1 MKKYI
6 FSLLGLLSATQLSYG
21 QATIYP
27 AKPQSKPIAIIG
39 ATIHTGTGKVIENG
53 YVSFENGKITGVGDA
68 TVVKFGAG
76 IELISANGKHV
87 YPGFISPVTNLGL
100 TETEAIKATRD
111 FQEVGGMNPHVR
123 SIIAYNTDSK
133 VPNTLRS
140 NGILLAQI
148 TPSGGL
154 ISGQSSVVEMDGW
167 NWEDAAYKTDV
178 AVHLTWPNSRISASP
193 FAPPAETQLER
204 IQKSMSE
211 LESYFSQAQGYAQL
225 AKPDVANARFAAM
238 TGLYNGSK
246 KLFVETE
253 SAKDVIAAVN
263 FFKRYG
269 IKPVIVGGAE
279 AHLITSFLKDND
291 ISIIIHEPHS
301 LPDRIGDDVYL
312 PYKQA
317 KLLHDAGISF
327 AISVGGYWQQRN
339 LPFMAGTAAAY
350 GLNKEQALAAITL
363 STAKILG
370 IDKTTGSL
378 EVGKDATLFI
388 SNGDA
393 LDMLGNDV
401 EAAFIRGKKLDLDNL
416 HKQLFKRYSEK
427 YEEGTISNRKL
438 DLGTNK

>member
-6 FSLLGLLSATQLSYG
+6 FSLVGLLTAAQFSYG

-53 YVSFENGKITGVGDA
+53 YISFENGKITGIGDA
-68 TVVKFGAG
+68 AIVKFGSG
-76 IELISANGKHV
+76 TELISANGKHV

-100 TETEAIKATRD
+100 TEIEAIRATRD
-111 FQEVGGMNPHVR
+111 FQEVGDINPHVR

-148 TPSGGL
+148 TPLGGL
-154 ISGQSSVVEMDGW
+154 ISGQSSVVELDGW
-167 NWEDAAYKTDV
+167 NWEDASYKTDV
-178 AVHLTWPNSRISASP
+178 AVHLNWPSSRISASP
-193 FAPPAETQLER
+193 FAPPAETQRER
-204 IQKSMSE
+204 AQKAMSE
-211 LESYFSQAQGYAQL
+211 LENYFAQAQGYAQL
-225 AKPDVANARFAAM
+225 AKPDVINARFDAM
-238 TGLYNGSK
+238 AGLYNGSK

-253 SAKDVIAAVN
+253 SSKDVIAAVN

-269 IKPVIVGGAE
+269 IKPVIVGGSE

-291 ISIIIHEPHS
+291 ISIIIHEPHT
-301 LPDRIGDDVYL
+301 LPDRVGDDVYM

-317 KLLHDAGISF
+317 KVLHDAGIKF
-327 AISVGGYWQQRN
+327 AISVNGYWQQRN

-350 GLNKEQALAAITL
+350 GLDKELALAAITL
-363 STAKILG
+363 NTAKILG

-378 EVGKDATLFI
+378 EVGKDATLFV

-401 EAAFIRGKKLDLDNL
+401 ETAFIRGKNLDLDNL

-427 YEEGTISNRKL
+427 YDGETIRTREM
-438 DLGTNK
+438 DLGNKK

>member
-6 FSLLGLLSATQLSYG
+6 FSLLGLLTAAQVTYG

-27 AKPQSKPIAIIG
+27 AKDQTKPIAIIG

-53 YVSFENGKITGVGDA
+53 YILFENGKITGIGDA
-68 TVVKFGAG
+68 KVVKFGSG
-76 IELISANGKHV
+76 TELISASGKHV

-100 TETEAIKATRD
+100 TEIEAIRATRD
-111 FQEVGGMNPHVR
+111 FQEVGDMNPHVR

-140 NGILLAQI
+140 NGILMAQI
-148 TPSGGL
+148 TPQGGL
-154 ISGQSSVVEMDGW
+154 ISGQSTVVELDGW
-167 NWEDAAYKTDV
+167 NWEDAAYKTDI
-178 AVHLTWPNSRISASP
+178 AMHLNWPGSQISASP
-193 FAPPAETQLER
+193 FAPPAEAQRER
-204 IQKSMSE
+204 IQKAMSD
-211 LESYFSQAQGYAQL
+211 LENYFSQAQGYSQL
-225 AKPDVANARFAAM
+225 SKMDVNNARFGAM
-238 TGLYNGSK
+238 KGLYNGSK

-253 SAKDVIAAVN
+253 SSKDIIAAVN
-263 FFKRYG
+263 FFKRFG

-279 AHLITSFLKDND
+279 SHLITSFLKDHD
-291 ISIIIHEPHS
+291 ISVIIHEPHS
-301 LPDRIGDDVYL
+301 LPGRTSDDVYL

-317 KLLHDAGISF
+317 KLLHDAGVNF

-350 GLNKEQALAAITL
+350 GLDKEQALASITL

-393 LDMLGNDV
+393 LDMIGNDV
-401 EAAFIRGKKLDLDNL
+401 EAAFIRGKNLNLDNL

-427 YEEGTISNRKL
+427 FEGQKSKITQ
-438 DLGTNK
+438 TN

>member
-6 FSLLGLLSATQLSYG
+6 FSLLGLLTASQISYG

-53 YVSFENGKITGVGDA
+53 YITFSNGKITGIGDA
-68 TVVKFGAG
+68 ATVKFGSDT
-76 IELISANGKHV
+76 ELISANGKHV

-100 TETEAIKATRD
+100 TEIEAIRATRD
-111 FQEVGGMNPHVR
+111 FQEVGDMNPHVR

-140 NGILLAQI
+140 NGILMAQI
-148 TPSGGL
+148 TPQGGL
-154 ISGQSSVVEMDGW
+154 ISGQSTVVELDGW

-178 AVHLTWPNSRISASP
+178 AIHLSWPSSQISASP
-193 FAPPAETQLER
+193 FAPPAEAQRER
-204 IQKSMSE
+204 VQKAMSE
-211 LESYFSQAQGYAQL
+211 LENYFSQAQAYTQIQ
-225 AKPDVANARFAAM
+225 KPLVSNARFSAM
-238 TGLYNGSK
+238 EGLFNGSK

-253 SAKDVIAAVN
+253 TAKDMIAAVN
-263 FFKRYG
+263 FFKRFG
-269 IKPVIVGGAE
+269 VKPVIVGGSE
-279 AHLITSFLKDND
+279 SHLITSFLKDNQ
-291 ISIIIHEPHS
+291 ISVIIHEPHS
-301 LPDRIGDDVYL
+301 LPEKPGDDVYL

-317 KLLHDAGISF
+317 KLLHDAGVSF

-350 GLNKEQALAAITL
+350 GLDKEQALASITL
-363 STAKILG
+363 NSAKILG

-378 EVGKDATLFI
+378 EVGKDATLFV

-393 LDMLGNDV
+393 LDMIGNDV
-401 EAAFIRGKKLDLDNL
+401 ETAFIRGKNLDLDNL

-427 YEEGTISNRKL
+427 YEDDKINKDVKTA
-438 DLGTNK
+438 TN

>member
-1 MKKYI
+1 MKKYL
-6 FSLLGLLSATQLSYG
+6 FSLAALLAAGQLSYG

-53 YVSFENGKITGVGDA
+53 YVSFENGKITGIGDA
-68 TVVKFGAG
+68 SVVKFGSG
-76 IELISANGKHV
+76 TELITATGKHV

-100 TETEAIKATRD
+100 TEIEAIKATRD

-140 NGILLAQI
+140 NGILMAQI
-148 TPSGGL
+148 TPQGGT
-154 ISGQSSVVEMDGW
+154 IAGQSTIVELDGW
-167 NWEDAAYKTDV
+167 NWEDASYKTDI
-178 AVHLTWPNSRISASP
+178 AVHLSWPNSRISASP
-193 FAPPAETQLER
+193 FAPPAEVQRER
-204 IQKSMSE
+204 AQRTLLE
-211 LESYFSQAQGYAQL
+211 LESYFAQAQSYSQL
-225 AKPDVANARFAAM
+225 SKPDVNNARFSAM
-238 TGLYNGSK
+238 EGLFNGSK

-253 SAKDVIAAVN
+253 SSKDIIAAVN
-263 FFKRYG
+263 FFKRFG

-279 AHLITSFLKDND
+279 SHLITGFLKENN
-291 ISIIIHEPHS
+291 IPVIIHEPHS
-301 LPDRIGDDVYL
+301 LPNRPEDDVYL

-317 KLLHDAGISF
+317 KLLQDAGVSF

-350 GLNKEQALAAITL
+350 GLDKEQALASITL
-363 STAKILG
+363 NTAKIMG
-370 IDKTTGSL
+370 IDKTAGSL
-378 EVGKDATLFI
+378 EVGKDATLFV

-393 LDMLGNDV
+393 LDMIGNDV
-401 EAAFIRGKKLDLDNL
+401 ETAFIRGKNLDLDNL

-427 YEEGTISNRKL
+427 YDDQKAEKGVNPATH
-438 DLGTNK
+438 